1 MNTKRECLFSVFCLC
16 SFTFLNKTTDCS
28 FNAKPITLMNPVIRF
43 ECSGGLKRLRRAA
56 AVFQC
61 WLPFGV
67 WAELLVSL
75 SLCWSSSA
83 LITAVII
90 NCVDDDDDV
99 TACRLTCVC
108 FQREPTSQPVSTTSW
123 GSAVVRRHARL
134 SVLCNRLVHSFG
146 LFVSLSLTCRQNGE
160 SRVA

>member
-1 MNTKRECLFSVFCLC
+1 MKPERWQGPPHVHTVKQYKLSFFVLYGQFVCSNMNTKRECLFSVFCLC

-61 WLPFGV
+61 WRPFGV

-108 FQREPTSQPVSTTSW
+108 FQREPTSQPVSTTS
-123 GSAVVRRHARL
+123 
-134 SVLCNRLVHSFG
+134 
-146 LFVSLSLTCRQNGE
+146 
-160 SRVA
+160 